1 MTGDKSKFLSLVA
14 KEGGLV
20 TLGDSNTVR
29 IIGKGTIG
37 IDRFAISN
45 VRLVDGL
52 KYNLISVSQLTDAGH
67 KVKFDKDVCNIGTH
81 TNEFALVAKRKGNIF
96 VLDFDEQQEEICL
109 ATVQDQQYLWHRR
122 LGHVHMDLLRKISSH
137 DLVRG
142 LPKLK
147 YKKIEPCLACQL
159 GKQVKTSFTAKNKV
173 STYVPLQLLHLDLFG
188 PERYVSLGGKNYA
201 FVIVDDYSR
210 FTWVLFLRTKDEAF
224 VEFKD
229 LITNLETKYSFKLK
243 TIRSDHG
250 GEFEK
255 DFITFC
261 KSRGITH
268 EFSAPRTPQQ
278 NGVVERK
285 NRTLQETARTLLHEN
300 TQNNRGKFDAK
311 SAEGIFLGYSTT
323 SKAYRVYNSVKNKV
337 EESINIT
344 FNESSRNISQIDEDT
359 ADLSSHSQMR
369 QSHSEKRSTQASD
382 ESSGSPKTPDIVSNV
397 NSITPLD
404 KSSQAEIRQSLLNE
418 TTPIHFQ
425 ADNSNEEEMSN
436 IQLPKSSRT
445 VKNHPPDNLLTD
457 LDQGISTRSRLHNLC
472 AFCAFVAEFEPK
484 NAQEAVADEHWSVA
498 MQEELNQFERC
509 DVWELVPPP
518 QDAKII
524 GTRWVFKNKKDE
536 DGNIIRN
543 KARLVAQ
550 GYNQQEGIDYDETYA
565 PLARLEA
572 IRILMAFAVHKKFK
586 LYQMDVK
593 SAFLNGY
600 LKEEVYVKQSPYC
613 WYERLS
619 QFLVNNGFIRV
630 FGSSN
635 ESLCKWFSDCMH
647 KEFDM
652 SLMGELQYFL
662 GLQINQSN
670 AGIFIHQGKYIKD
683 LLKRFALDHVTPKST
698 PMSTSVKLTKDEQGD
713 CLVAWHSKKQTSVA
727 LSTADGEY
735 ITAGSCCAQIL
746 WMQQTLQDFGISY
759 SNIPIYCDNT
769 SAINISKNPVMHSR
783 TKHIDVRH
791 HFLRDNV
798 SKGNIE
804 LIYISTEKQRADIFT
819 KPLAEDRFCKMRR
832 ELGMCSLIG
841 VSSLFKAVGC
851 VGLLSPSDVIYPD
864 LVKEF
869 YANFSILADNIV
881 FSSVKG
887 SPVCFK
893 ADLLARLTGVSD
905 QGPCPFTTHQAF
917 DEIPGLQYEEQLKA
931 ILGDNFV
938 SVSVKPLVTDLTPMC
953 LLLFKLFHSN
963 VLPRKSGRDRVT
975 FQDSIL
981 LSVFV
986 KKTPCNLASLII
998 SNMNHCAKH
1007 ESMHLPYPALL
1018 TKIFQYFRV
1027 PFESAK
1033 SEKLNVIF
1041 DLSVLTANGLVVS
1054 ESNELVFDDASRN
1067 VGGIPKSPNY
1077 ASDPFDQ
1084 PTNTLLNSLLIK
1096 LNENSAALANLNQH
1110 FASVKTLGS
1119 LTSEVSILN
1128 ASFELFRKYVC
1139 SSLDDINAKLSVLH
1153 TSDVKLSKTIDFEF
1167 GTLQEGMVSSAKA
1180 WEKEFVKLFFKLG
1193 SETKFLSQQLSA
1205 MQDKSKMYWHKKR
1218 DWIGDCTLEEI
1229 TAPLPLPAIP
1239 PPSVFGMT
1247 REEYKAKIFEWL
1259 REREGKAPAKEAFD
1273 KLFSEYGSA
1282 PVFPSSQNKASGSGK
1297 GKAPVHVDDDSD

>member
-37 IDRFAISN
+37 NDRFAISN

-67 KVKFDKDVCNIGTH
+67 KVKFDKDVCYIGTK

-142 LPKLK
+142 
-147 YKKIEPCLACQL
+147 
-159 GKQVKTSFTAKNKV
+159 
-173 STYVPLQLLHLDLFG
+173 
-188 PERYVSLGGKNYA
+188 
-201 FVIVDDYSR
+201 
-210 FTWVLFLRTKDEAF
+210 
-224 VEFKD
+224 
-229 LITNLETKYSFKLK
+229 
-243 TIRSDHG
+243 
-250 GEFEK
+250 
-255 DFITFC
+255 
-261 KSRGITH
+261 ITH

-285 NRTLQETARTLLHEN
+285 DRTLQETARTLLHEN

-311 SAEGIFLGYSTT
+311 STEGIFLGYSTS

-369 QSHSEKRSTQASD
+369 QSHSEKSQSHTDKSNSQDSPGPSQSSDNSSGSTQASD
-382 ESSGSPKTPDIVSNV
+382 ESSGSPKTPDSVSNV
-397 NSITPLD
+397 NSVTPLD
-404 KSSQAEIRQSLLNE
+404 KSSQAEMRQSLLNE
-418 TTPIHFQ
+418 TTPIYFQ

-472 AFCAFVAEFEPK
+472 AFCAFVVEFEPK

-509 DVWELVPPP
+509 EVWELVPPP

-565 PLARLEA
+565 PVARLEA
-572 IRILMAFAVHKKFK
+572 IRILMAFAAHKKFK

-600 LKEEVYVKQSPYC
+600 LKEEVYVKQPPGFIHEKYPNYVYKLKKSVYGLRQSPRC
-613 WYERLS
+613 WYGRLS

-662 GLQINQSN
+662 DADY
-670 AGIFIHQGKYIKD
+670 AGSQVD
-683 LLKRFALDHVTPKST
+683 RKST
-698 PMSTSVKLTKDEQGD
+698 SGACEFLGD

-727 LSTADGEY
+727 LSTAEGEY
-735 ITAGSCCAQIL
+735 IAAGSCCAQIL
-746 WMQQTLQDFGISY
+746 WMQQTLQDFGMYY
-759 SNIPIYCDNT
+759 SNISIYCDNT
-769 SAINISKNPVMHSR
+769 STINISKNPVMHSR

-832 ELGMCSLIG
+832 ELGSKRQRVG
-841 VSSLFKAVGC
+841 NFEPEVSSGMSDSSFERYAKETTSTKVMSKLILKERLCDLDLLKKIGIVGLFDSVGC
-851 VGLLSPSDVIYPD
+851 SSLLSPPEIIYPE

-869 YANFSILADNIV
+869 YAKLRILDGNIV
-881 FSSVKG
+881 FSEVQG
-887 SPVCFK
+887 NPVCFK

-905 QGPCPFTTHQAF
+905 KGVCPSTTHQAF
-917 DEIPGLQYEEQLKA
+917 QDIPGLQYEEQLKV

-938 SVSVKPLVTDLTPMC
+938 SVSVKPSVNDLTPVS
-953 LLLFKLFHSN
+953 LVLFRLFHTN
-963 VLPRKSGRDRVT
+963 VMPRKSGRDRVT
-975 FQDSIL
+975 FQDCIL
-981 LSVFV
+981 MSVFV
-986 KKTPCNLASLII
+986 KKIQCNVASLII
-998 SNMNHCAKH
+998 SNMGHCAKH
-1007 ESMHLPYPALL
+1007 GSMHLPYPGLLSRVFEYFCAL
-1018 TKIFQYFRV
+1018 TPASVSDKISV
-1027 PFESAK
+1027 
-1033 SEKLNVIF
+1033 VF
-1041 DLSVLTANGLVVS
+1041 DLSVLTLNGLVVS

-1096 LNENSAALANLNQH
+1096 LNENSVALANLNQH
-1110 FASVKTLGS
+1110 FASDKTLGS

-1205 MQDKSKMYWHKKR
+1205 MQDKSK
-1218 DWIGDCTLEEI
+1218 I
-1229 TAPLPLPAIP
+1229 
-1239 PPSVFGMT
+1239 
-1247 REEYKAKIFEWL
+1247 EEYKAKIFDWL
-1259 REREGKAPAKEAFD
+1259 RERDGKAPAQEAFD

-1297 GKAPVHVDDDSD
+1297 RKAPVNVDDDSD

>member
-1 MTGDKSKFLSLVA
+1 MAGDKSKFLSLVA

-37 IDRFAISN
+37 NDRFAISN

-67 KVKFDKDVCNIGTH
+67 KVKFDKDVCYIGTKS
-81 TNEFALVAKRKGNIF
+81 NEFALVAKRKGNIF

-147 YKKIEPCLACQL
+147 YKKIEPCSACQL
-159 GKQVKTSFTAKNKV
+159 GKQVKTSFTSKNKV
-173 STYVPLQLLHLDLFG
+173 STSVPLQLLHLDLFG

-210 FTWVLFLRTKDEAF
+210 FTWVLFLRSKDEVFA
-224 VEFKD
+224 EFKD
-229 LITNLETKYSFKLK
+229 LITNIETKYSFKLK

-285 NRTLQETARTLLHEN
+285 NRTLQETTRTLLHESKLPRKFWAEAVHTSCYVLN
-300 TQNNRGKFDAK
+300 RVLIRPILLKTPYELLKKRTPNISYFRVFGSKCFILDTQNNRGKFDAK
-311 SAEGIFLGYSTT
+311 STEGIFLGYSTT

-344 FNESSRNISQIDEDT
+344 FHESSRNISQIDEDT

-369 QSHSEKRSTQASD
+369 QSHSEKSQSHSDKSNSQDSPGPSQSSDNSAGSTQASD
-382 ESSGSPKTPDIVSNV
+382 ESSGSPKTPDSVSNV
-397 NSITPLD
+397 NSVTPPD
-404 KSSQAEIRQSLLNE
+404 KSSQAEMRQSLLNE

-457 LDQGISTRSRLHNLC
+457 LDQGIFTRSRLHNLC

-550 GYNQQEGIDYDETYA
+550 GYNQQEGIDYEETYA
-565 PLARLEA
+565 PVARLEA
-572 IRILMAFAVHKKFK
+572 IRILMAFAAHKKFK

-600 LKEEVYVKQSPYC
+600 LKEEVYVKQPPGFIHEKYPNYVYKLKKYVYGLRQSPRC

-619 QFLVNNGFIRV
+619 QFLVNNGFI
-630 FGSSN
+630 
-635 ESLCKWFSDCMH
+635 H
-647 KEFDM
+647 
-652 SLMGELQYFL
+652 

-698 PMSTSVKLTKDEQGD
+698 PMSTSVKLTKDEQG
-713 CLVAWHSKKQTSVA
+713 T
-727 LSTADGEY
+727 
-735 ITAGSCCAQIL
+735 
-746 WMQQTLQDFGISY
+746 
-759 SNIPIYCDNT
+759 
-769 SAINISKNPVMHSR
+769 PVDV
-783 TKHIDVRH
+783 TKFR
-791 HFLRDNV
+791 
-798 SKGNIE
+798 GNIE

-832 ELGMCSLIG
+832 EL
-841 VSSLFKAVGC
+841 
-851 VGLLSPSDVIYPD
+851 
-864 LVKEF
+864 
-869 YANFSILADNIV
+869 
-881 FSSVKG
+881 G

-938 SVSVKPLVTDLTPMC
+938 SVSVKPL
-953 LLLFKLFHSN
+953 
-963 VLPRKSGRDRVT
+963 
-975 FQDSIL
+975 
-981 LSVFV
+981 
-986 KKTPCNLASLII
+986 
-998 SNMNHCAKH
+998 
-1007 ESMHLPYPALL
+1007 
-1018 TKIFQYFRV
+1018 
-1027 PFESAK
+1027 
-1033 SEKLNVIF
+1033 
-1041 DLSVLTANGLVVS
+1041 
-1054 ESNELVFDDASRN
+1054 
-1067 VGGIPKSPNY
+1067 
-1077 ASDPFDQ
+1077 
-1084 PTNTLLNSLLIK
+1084 
-1096 LNENSAALANLNQH
+1096 H

-1128 ASFELFRKYVC
+1128 ASFEMFRKYVC

-1205 MQDKSKMYWHKKR
+1205 
-1218 DWIGDCTLEEI
+1218 I
-1229 TAPLPLPAIP
+1229 
-1239 PPSVFGMT
+1239 
-1247 REEYKAKIFEWL
+1247 EEYKAKIFDWL
-1259 REREGKAPAKEAFD
+1259 RERDGKAPAQEAFD

-1297 GKAPVHVDDDSD
+1297 GKAPVNVDDDSD

>member
-1 MTGDKSKFLSLVA
+1 MTGDKSKFISLVA

-29 IIGKGTIG
+29 IIGKGIIG
-37 IDRFAISN
+37 NDRFAISN

-52 KYNLISVSQLTDAGH
+52 KYNLISVSQLTDVGH
-67 KVKFDKDVCNIGTH
+67 KVKFDKDVCYIGTK
-81 TNEFALVAKRKGNIF
+81 TNEFALVAKRKENIF

-109 ATVQDQQYLWHRR
+109 ATVQDQQNLWHRR

-147 YKKIEPCLACQL
+147 YKETEPCSACQL
-159 GKQVKTSFTAKNKV
+159 GKQVKTSFIAKNKV
-173 STYVPLQLLHLDLFG
+173 STSVPLQLLHLDLFG
-188 PERYVSLGGKNYA
+188 PERYES
-201 FVIVDDYSR
+201 
-210 FTWVLFLRTKDEAF
+210 WEDEAF

-243 TIRSDHG
+243 TICSNHG

-261 KSRGITH
+261 KSRGVTH

-285 NRTLQETARTLLHEN
+285 NRRLQETARTLLHESKLPRKFWAEAKRTPN
-300 TQNNRGKFDAK
+300 ISYFRVFGSKCFILDTQNNRGKFDAK
-311 SAEGIFLGYSTT
+311 STEGIFLGYYTT
-323 SKAYRVYNSVKNKV
+323 SKAYRVYNSIKNKV
-337 EESINIT
+337 KESINIA
-344 FNESSRNISQIDEDT
+344 FNESSGNISQIDEDA
-359 ADLSSHSQMR
+359 ADLLSHSQMR
-369 QSHSEKRSTQASD
+369 QSHSEKSQSHSDKSNSQDSPGPSRSSDNSSGSTQTSD
-382 ESSGSPKTPDIVSNV
+382 ESSGSPKTPDSVSNV
-397 NSITPLD
+397 NYGTPPD
-404 KSSQAEIRQSLLNE
+404 KSSQA
-418 TTPIHFQ
+418 
-425 ADNSNEEEMSN
+425 DM
-436 IQLPKSSRT
+436 RT

-472 AFCAFVAEFEPK
+472 ALCTFVAEFEPK
-484 NAQEAVADEHWSVA
+484 NAQEAVADKHWSVA
-498 MQEELNQFERC
+498 IQEELNQFERC
-509 DVWELVPPP
+509 EVWALVPPP

-524 GTRWVFKNKKDE
+524 GTRWVFKHKNDE

-543 KARLVAQ
+543 KARLVVQ
-550 GYNQQEGIDYDETYA
+550 GYNQHEGIDYDETYA
-565 PLARLEA
+565 PVARLEA
-572 IRILMAFAVHKKFK
+572 IRILMAFAAHKKFK

-600 LKEEVYVKQSPYC
+600 LKEEVYVKQPPGFIHEKYPNYVYKLKKSVYGLRQSPRC

-619 QFLVNNGFIRV
+619 QFLVNNGFIR
-630 FGSSN
+630 
-635 ESLCKWFSDCMH
+635 
-647 KEFDM
+647 
-652 SLMGELQYFL
+652 

-670 AGIFIHQGKYIKD
+670 AGIFIHQVKYIKD

-698 PMSTSVKLTKDEQGD
+698 PMSTSVKLTKDEQGTPVDVTKFRDGNYAGSQVDRKSTSGACEFLGD

-727 LSTADGEY
+727 LSTAEGEY
-735 ITAGSCCAQIL
+735 IAAGSCCAQIL
-746 WMQQTLQDFGISY
+746 WMQQTLHDFGISY

-804 LIYISTEKQRADIFT
+804 LIYISIEKQRANIFT
-819 KPLAEDRFCKMRR
+819 KPLAEDRFCKMLR
-832 ELGMCSLIG
+832 ELDLLRK
-841 VSSLFKAVGC
+841 VSIVDLFDSVGC
-851 VGLLSPSDVIYPD
+851 SSLLSPPEIIYPE
-864 LVKEF
+864 LVKQF
-869 YANFSILADNIV
+869 YAKLHFLDGNIV
-881 FSSVKG
+881 FSEVQG
-887 SPVCFK
+887 NPVCFK

-905 QGPCPFTTHQAF
+905 KGVCPSTTHQAF
-917 DEIPGLQYEEQLKA
+917 QDIPGLQYEEQPKV

-938 SVSVKPLVTDLTPMC
+938 SVSVKPSVNDLTPVS
-953 LLLFKLFHSN
+953 LILFRLFHTN

-975 FQDSIL
+975 FQDCVL
-981 LSVFV
+981 MYVFV
-986 KKTPCNLASLII
+986 KKIQCGVASLII
-998 SNMNHCAKH
+998 SNMSHCAKH
-1007 ESMHLPYPALL
+1007 GYMHLPYPGLFSRVFEYFCAL
-1018 TKIFQYFRV
+1018 TSV
-1027 PFESAK
+1027 
-1033 SEKLNVIF
+1033 VF
-1041 DLSVLTANGLVVS
+1041 DLSVLTLNGLIIS
-1054 ESNELVFDDASRN
+1054 ESNELVFDDSSRN

-1128 ASFELFRKYVC
+1128 ASFEMFRKYVC

-1153 TSDVKLSKTIDFEF
+1153 TSDVKLAKTIDFEF

-1193 SETKFLSQQLSA
+1193 SETKFVS
-1205 MQDKSKMYWHKKR
+1205 
-1218 DWIGDCTLEEI
+1218 
-1229 TAPLPLPAIP
+1229 
-1239 PPSVFGMT
+1239 
-1247 REEYKAKIFEWL
+1247 
-1259 REREGKAPAKEAFD
+1259 
-1273 KLFSEYGSA
+1273 
-1282 PVFPSSQNKASGSGK
+1282 
-1297 GKAPVHVDDDSD
+1297 

>member
-37 IDRFAISN
+37 NDRFAISN

-67 KVKFDKDVCNIGTH
+67 KVKFDKDVCYIGTH

-147 YKKIEPCLACQL
+147 YKKIEPCSACQL

-173 STYVPLQLLHLDLFG
+173 STSVPLQLLHLDLFG

-224 VEFKD
+224 IEFKD

-285 NRTLQETARTLLHEN
+285 NRTLQETARTLLHESKLPRKFWAEAVHTSCYVLN
-300 TQNNRGKFDAK
+300 RVLIRPILLKTPYELLKKRTPNISYFRVFGSKCFILDTQNNRGKFDAK
-311 SAEGIFLGYSTT
+311 STEGIFLGYSTT

-337 EESINIT
+337 EESINIS

-369 QSHSEKRSTQASD
+369 QSHSEKSQSHSDKSNSQVSPGPSQSSDNSSGSTQASD
-382 ESSGSPKTPDIVSNV
+382 ESSGSPKTPDSVSNLNYV
-397 NSITPLD
+397 TPLD
-404 KSSQAEIRQSLLNE
+404 KSSQAEMRQSLLNE

-518 QDAKII
+518 QDVKII

-565 PLARLEA
+565 PVARLEA
-572 IRILMAFAVHKKFK
+572 IRILMAFAAHKKFK

-600 LKEEVYVKQSPYC
+600 LKEEVYVKQPPGFIHEKYPNYVYKLKKSVYGLRQSPRC

-619 QFLVNNGFIRV
+619 QFLVNNGFIRGTLDPTLFIFHKRDNFLLVQVYVDDIV

-635 ESLCKWFSDCMH
+635 ESLCKGFSDCMH

-662 GLQINQSN
+662 GLQINQSH

-698 PMSTSVKLTKDEQGD
+698 PMSTSVKLTKDEQGTLVDVTKFRDADYAGSQVDRKSTSGACEFLGD

-727 LSTADGEY
+727 LSTAEGEY
-735 ITAGSCCAQIL
+735 IAAGSCCAQIL

-832 ELGMCSLIG
+832 ELDKQKINRMQVNEIQALQF
-841 VSSLFKAVGC
+841 VQKFQQRLF
-851 VGLLSPSDVIYPD
+851 LRI
-864 LVKEF
+864 
-869 YANFSILADNIV
+869 
-881 FSSVKG
+881 
-887 SPVCFK
+887 
-893 ADLLARLTGVSD
+893 
-905 QGPCPFTTHQAF
+905 
-917 DEIPGLQYEEQLKA
+917 
-931 ILGDNFV
+931 
-938 SVSVKPLVTDLTPMC
+938 
-953 LLLFKLFHSN
+953 
-963 VLPRKSGRDRVT
+963 
-975 FQDSIL
+975 
-981 LSVFV
+981 SVFISTLCRV
-986 KKTPCNLASLII
+986 VASLISKYSKVARRLRNSSGLGSKVAWERVSFRDPTG
-998 SNMNHCAKH
+998 SNKYMFSQGVTLFLSFTQSSR
-1007 ESMHLPYPALL
+1007 EDVRERALDAL
-1018 TKIFQYFRV
+1018 STFALVNYENARID
-1027 PFESAK
+1027 SAL
-1033 SEKLNVIF
+1033 SEAVAQK
-1041 DLSVLTANGLVVS
+1041 
-1054 ESNELVFDDASRN
+1054 
-1067 VGGIPKSPNY
+1067 GGILP
-1077 ASDPFDQ
+1077 
-1084 PTNTLLNSLLIK
+1084 LLN
-1096 LNENSAALANLNQH
+1096 
-1110 FASVKTLGS
+1110 
-1119 LTSEVSILN
+1119 LTRSWKEGVQCK
-1128 ASFELFRKYVC
+1128 ATMDFQWR
-1139 SSLDDINAKLSVLH
+1139 VLKAGKSQRSDSDAH
-1153 TSDVKLSKTIDFEF
+1153 TSSCTASL
-1167 GTLQEGMVSSAKA
+1167 VS
-1180 WEKEFVKLFFKLG
+1180 
-1193 SETKFLSQQLSA
+1193 
-1205 MQDKSKMYWHKKR
+1205 
-1218 DWIGDCTLEEI
+1218 
-1229 TAPLPLPAIP
+1229 
-1239 PPSVFGMT
+1239 
-1247 REEYKAKIFEWL
+1247 
-1259 REREGKAPAKEAFD
+1259 
-1273 KLFSEYGSA
+1273 
-1282 PVFPSSQNKASGSGK
+1282 
-1297 GKAPVHVDDDSD
+1297 